1 MTWGSWRHESHR
13 RKLTRAIAGLLALSL
28 MYALVMYFLAQTD
41 ARSETIT
48 GRMDGGALTAIML
61 GLVLLGLPWFLDKP
75 SGRWRQIALIALL
88 AFDLFSVTALLRQ
101 NYEPVPTSQRLITP
115 EFLPMMRDSLE
126 TGARVDGNL
135 GVPWGYSTAYRLR
148 DIGGSDPLQLESTHF
163 YLEDIPPARRW
174 ELLAVQVVN
183 SLHDAIGV
191 DATILGAAPIPAGDM
206 FVWQLDDPRP
216 FAHPVYLVTSVH
228 NDAEARGLVREPAFD
243 LRNVAIIEGEAP
255 ALDAE
260 SNPDGASFTDITRF
274 EPEHIE
280 ITARV
285 PRPAILTLS
294 LPDVPGWSA
303 QVNGEE
309 SDILRAYGGLSAV
322 YLPSEGEFFVK
333 LSYESR
339 FLMIGAAISMLSW
352 LGIALLGLIN
362 LQTSKQQR
370 T

>member
-1 MTWGSWRHESHR
+1 
-13 RKLTRAIAGLLALSL
+13 
-28 MYALVMYFLAQTD
+28 
-41 ARSETIT
+41 
-48 GRMDGGALTAIML
+48 
-61 GLVLLGLPWFLDKP
+61 
-75 SGRWRQIALIALL
+75 
-88 AFDLFSVTALLRQ
+88 
-101 NYEPVPTSQRLITP
+101 
-115 EFLPMMRDSLE
+115 
-126 TGARVDGNL
+126 
-135 GVPWGYSTAYRLR
+135 
-148 DIGGSDPLQLESTHF
+148 
-163 YLEDIPPARRW
+163 
-174 ELLAVQVVN
+174 
-183 SLHDAIGV
+183 
-191 DATILGAAPIPAGDM
+191 
-206 FVWQLDDPRP
+206 LDDPRP